1 MKTCAVCGCEKDI
14 SDFTIERKRSDGLSR
29 LCKPC
34 QSQWRKDN
42 REQIRKNNQRWID
55 TNPDKA
61 AKLDASRRA
70 RLLAKYYE
78 NPEVARQ
85 KVQAWREVNK
95 EKVIASKK
103 AYRSNPDNRQKIRDA
118 EKKWCSENK
127 DKVRAQNA
135 KWYATNS
142 DAAKARTK
150 AWRKQHP
157 ESKKLS
163 EHKRRARIANSGG
176 KLSKGLI
183 EKLMKLQ
190 RGKCACCGF
199 PLGDN
204 YHIDHIM
211 PLALGGSNTDDN
223 IQLLRGSCNS
233 SKRDKHPID
242 FMQQRGFLL

>member
-1 MKTCAVCGCEKDI
+1 MKTCSVCGCKKDI
-14 SDFTIERKRSDGLSR
+14 ADFTIERRRSDGLSR

-42 REQIRKNNQRWID
+42 KDRIRKNNQKWIEA
-55 TNPDKA
+55 NPDKA
-61 AKLDASRRA
+61 ANLDASRKA
-70 RLLAKYYE
+70 RLKAKYYE
-78 NPEVARQ
+78 DPVVARQ
-85 KVQAWREVNK
+85 KTREWRSKNSA
-95 EKVIASKK
+95 KVVEAKK
-103 AYRSNPDNRQKIRDA
+103 AYRANPENKEKIR
-118 EKKWCSENK
+118 ESLTKWRVANK
-127 DKVRAQNA
+127 DKVRAHNA
-135 KWYATNS
+135 KRYANNS
-142 DAAKARTK
+142 DKIKERTK

-183 EKLMKLQ
+183 EKLMRLQ
-190 RGKCACCGF
+190 RGKCACCGL
-199 PLGDN
+199 PLGES
-204 YHIDHIM
+204 YHLDHIM

-233 SKRDKHPID
+233 SKRDKHPVD